1 MAGNRSRPHVRPLS
15 PHLTIWKWGPHMVV
29 SILHRITGG
38 ALSVVGL
45 AILAWWLSAIA
56 GGDQEYERFTGVSG
70 HWAGII
76 VLIGLTWAWF
86 QHLLSGIRHLF
97 MDAGNA
103 LELRVN
109 KLSAYATLIGSA
121 VLTALVWIYVLG
133 VAR

>member
-1 MAGNRSRPHVRPLS
+1 
-15 PHLTIWKWGPHMVV
+15 MVV

-38 ALSVVGL
+38 ALSVAGL
-45 AILAWWLSAIA
+45 ALLVWWLSAIA
-56 GGDQEYERFTGVSG
+56 AGDQAYERFTGVAG

-97 MDAGNA
+97 MDAGQGF
-103 LELRVN
+103 ELRVN
-109 KLSAYATLIGSA
+109 KLSAYATVVGSA
-121 VLTALVWIYVLG
+121 LLTAALWIYILG